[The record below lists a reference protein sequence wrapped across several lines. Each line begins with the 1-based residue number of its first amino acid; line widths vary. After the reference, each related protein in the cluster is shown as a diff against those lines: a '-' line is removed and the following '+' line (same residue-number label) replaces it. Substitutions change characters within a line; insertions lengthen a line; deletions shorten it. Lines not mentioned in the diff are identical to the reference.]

1 MCEYCEKDKPVFETQ
16 NMANDG
22 PWMFDNEAKPTRTD
36 YEKWLFRQGVVIDD
50 RGYIR
55 LVDLDD
61 FQCLEAGQKI
71 EIQFCPFCGR
81 DFRAAS
87 NKKFEPTRE

>member
-1 MCEYCEKDKPVFETQ
+1 MCDYCTKGKVVFETT

-22 PWMFDNEAKPTRTD
+22 PWTFDVKALPTHAD
-36 YEKWLFRQGVVIDD
+36 YDKWLFRQGVVIDS

-61 FQCLEAGQKI
+61 YACIEAGQKI
-71 EIQFCPFCGR
+71 KISFCPFCGYR
-81 DFRAAS
+81 FKTNDDVCIF
-87 NKKFEPTRE
+87 